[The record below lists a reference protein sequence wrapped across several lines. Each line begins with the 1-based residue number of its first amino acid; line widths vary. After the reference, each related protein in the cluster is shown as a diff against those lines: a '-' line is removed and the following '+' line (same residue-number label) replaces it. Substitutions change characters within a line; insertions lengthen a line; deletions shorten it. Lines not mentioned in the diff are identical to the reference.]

1 MKKVFSL
8 ILALGLIAS
17 LTACGGGNASGNE
30 TGDSAPAAS
39 TAKLRFVTGGE
50 SGTYYAFGSV
60 IAQHATNNTD
70 VSVTGLVGNGS
81 KSNVEELAD
90 GNAELAFCQSDVM
103 AYAYNGTNLFENP
116 IDCFSTVAA
125 LYMEDVQIVTTDP
138 SIKTVADLAGKN
150 VSVGAAGSGVYFNAV
165 DILSAYGLGD
175 LDADGK
181 FTKINATYQSFGD
194 SADSLKDGKIDAAF
208 IVAGAPTTAIMDL
221 STTKAAYLVSLDDA
235 HIDELLAASPYY
247 TKHVIPAGTYN
258 GQDEDVTTVAVG
270 AVILARDD
278 VSEDAI
284 YALTADIFD
293 NAPDLISSHA
303 KYGELS
309 TEFGASIT
317 SVPYHPGAAKYFA
330 EKGFE
335 VAAVKDGAGNT
346 DSRNLR
352 FVTGGESGTYYAFGS
367 VIAQHA
373 TNNAGINVVGLVGNG
388 SQANVQELVD
398 GTADFAFCQS
408 DVMAYAYNGTNLFD
422 TKVEG
427 FSTVAALYME
437 QVQIVTTNASIKT
450 VADLAGKSVS
460 IGAPGSGVYFNAID
474 VLGAYGLTE
483 DDIKPTYQSFSDSAD
498 ALKNGQIDAA
508 FIVAGAPTTAVTDLA
523 TTKDTYLVSLDSEH
537 IAKLLETSDYYTE
550 TVIAKDVYFG
560 D

>member
-30 TGDSAPAAS
+30 TGDSTPAAS

-208 IVAGAPTTAIMDL
+208 TVAGAPTTAIVDYA
-221 STTKAAYLVSLDDA
+221 TTNTLNLVSLSD
-235 HIDELLAASPYY
+235 DELAAIQEAYPFLIRDDLA
-247 TKHVIPAGTYN
+247 AGTYT
-258 GQDEDVTTVAVG
+258 GQDADVTCVAIQATLVASEELSEDVVYEFVKAMF
-270 AVILARDD
+270 DNKD
-278 VSEDAI
+278 
-284 YALTADIFD
+284 ALTEG
-293 NAPDLISSHA
+293 HA
-303 KYGELS
+303 K
-309 TEFGASIT
+309 FGFLDPEAASAGAT
-317 SVPYHPGAAKYFA
+317 VTMHPGAEKYY
-330 EKGFE
+330 KE
-335 VAAVKDGAGNT
+335 V
-346 DSRNLR
+346 
-352 FVTGGESGTYYAFGS
+352 
-367 VIAQHA
+367 
-373 TNNAGINVVGLVGNG
+373 
-388 SQANVQELVD
+388 
-398 GTADFAFCQS
+398 
-408 DVMAYAYNGTNLFD
+408 
-422 TKVEG
+422 
-427 FSTVAALYME
+427 
-437 QVQIVTTNASIKT
+437 
-450 VADLAGKSVS
+450 
-460 IGAPGSGVYFNAID
+460 GV
-474 VLGAYGLTE
+474 L
-483 DDIKPTYQSFSDSAD
+483 
-498 ALKNGQIDAA
+498 
-508 FIVAGAPTTAVTDLA
+508 
-523 TTKDTYLVSLDSEH
+523 
-537 IAKLLETSDYYTE
+537 
-550 TVIAKDVYFG
+550 
-560 D
+560 

>member
-1 MKKVFSL
+1 MKKFFALV
-8 ILALGLIAS
+8 LALVMALS
-17 LTACGGGNASGNE
+17 LVACGDKKDDSG
-30 TGDSAPAAS
+30 DV
-39 TAKLRFVTGGE
+39 TAE
-50 SGTYYAFGSV
+50 
-60 IAQHATNNTD
+60 HTD
-70 VSVTGLVGNGS
+70 T
-81 KSNVEELAD
+81 
-90 GNAELAFCQSDVM
+90 
-103 AYAYNGTNLFENP
+103 
-116 IDCFSTVAA
+116 
-125 LYMEDVQIVTTDP
+125 
-138 SIKTVADLAGKN
+138 
-150 VSVGAAGSGVYFNAV
+150 
-165 DILSAYGLGD
+165 
-175 LDADGK
+175 
-181 FTKINATYQSFGD
+181 
-194 SADSLKDGKIDAAF
+194 
-208 IVAGAPTTAIMDL
+208 
-221 STTKAAYLVSLDDA
+221 
-235 HIDELLAASPYY
+235 
-247 TKHVIPAGTYN
+247 
-258 GQDEDVTTVAVG
+258 TTVAVG

-278 VSEDAI
+278 VSSDDV
-284 YALTADIFD
+284 YKFVADIFD
-293 NAPDLISSHA
+293 NAASLTTSHA

-309 TEFGASIT
+309 LEYGASIT

-352 FVTGGESGTYYAFGS
+352 FVTGGESGTYYAFG
-367 VIAQHA
+367 
-373 TNNAGINVVGLVGNG
+373 
-388 SQANVQELVD
+388 
-398 GTADFAFCQS
+398 
-408 DVMAYAYNGTNLFD
+408 GTNLFES
-422 TKVEG
+422 KVEG